1 LGLSFRLTVE
11 YSADTDPIWKDVNS
25 EMRDSFQRKGLH
37 IHDANWEADF
47 YKLPWVLLHASERPT
62 AMEQYKFTVQQKVV
76 ATMFNIALL
85 KRFAL
90 RLPNHA
96 SPDEFIV
103 ILGVSNFPVVCG
115 RLF

>member
-11 YSADTDPIWKDVNS
+11 YSGDTDPIWKDVNS
-25 EMRDSFQRKGLH
+25 EMRDYFRRKGLH
-37 IHDANWEADF
+37 ILDANWEADF

-62 AMEQYKFTVQQKVV
+62 ATDEYKFTVQQKIV
-76 ATMFNIALL
+76 ATMFNVALL
-85 KRFAL
+85 KRFAV

-96 SPDEFIV
+96 NPDELIV
-103 ILGVSNFPVVCG
+103 VLGASNCSVDYG